1 MQTTPHPAAD
11 TVGIAESVIDFA
23 TSQPFQPFGISSPVF
38 GGSGGNASIVV
49 EVYAI
54 GRGVTL
60 VTDGR
65 DLLGREGTLEL
76 ETNGKVFV
84 FDQLSAI
91 KSNWLVAPVQGDVAA
106 IGQTVEAVDKEQLAE
121 FGCGAGQD
129 GAPCKTAILSLP
141 PGMGKTTIALALAKH
156 LGCTSVVEEWHPSQP
171 LTPGALHLTNVD
183 VLTGGAA

>member
-1 MQTTPHPAAD
+1 MQTTQNPAAD

-60 VTDGR
+60 VTDGS
-65 DLLGREGTLEL
+65 DLLCREGTFEL
-76 ETNGKVFV
+76 EANGKVFV
-84 FDQLSAI
+84 FDQLGAV
-91 KSNWLVAPVQGDVAA
+91 KSNWFVAPVQGDVAA
-106 IGQTVEAVDKEQLAE
+106 IGQAVEAVDQEQLAE

-129 GAPCKTAILSLP
+129 GSPCKTAILSLAQ
-141 PGMGKTTIALALAKH
+141 GMGKTTIAHALAKH
-156 LGCTSVVEEWHPSQP
+156 LGCTSVVDEWTPSSYV
-171 LTPGALHLTNVD
+171 TKGALHLTNAVI
-183 VLTGGAA
+183 LTGGAA